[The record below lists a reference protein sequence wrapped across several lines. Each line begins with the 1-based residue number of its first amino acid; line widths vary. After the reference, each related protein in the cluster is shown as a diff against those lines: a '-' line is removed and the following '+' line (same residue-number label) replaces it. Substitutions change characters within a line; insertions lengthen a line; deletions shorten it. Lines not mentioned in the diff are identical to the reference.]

1 MGKLAGFF
9 YLPFIEKPK
18 FPITNT
24 TRTNATERIIAGKS
38 RDLIC
43 DRQMRQ
49 YKDHLFYE
57 QEYCRDIYIYI
68 YRTGSPSTYSL
79 SFQNDHIL
87 NSEGKLIQENV
98 GANLNQSIT
107 HFKITIIIY

>member
-1 MGKLAGFF
+1 MRTVWDTSTFF

-49 YKDHLFYE
+49 YKDHLLYE
-57 QEYCRDIYIYI
+57 QEYSRDIYIE
-68 YRTGSPSTYSL
+68 L
-79 SFQNDHIL
+79 VHLVHI
-87 NSEGKLIQENV
+87 
-98 GANLNQSIT
+98 AY
-107 HFKITIIIY
+107 HFKKTIF

>member
-43 DRQMRQ
+43 GRQMRQ
-49 YKDHLFYE
+49 YKDRLFHE
-57 QEYCRDIYIYI
+57 QEYSSDICRTIL
-68 YRTGSPSTYSL
+68 PSTFSL
-79 SFQNDHIL
+79 SLQKDHIL
-87 NSEGKLIQENV
+87 NCEGKLIQENV

>member
-1 MGKLAGFF
+1 M
-9 YLPFIEKPK
+9 
-18 FPITNT
+18 
-24 TRTNATERIIAGKS
+24 ERIIAGKS

-49 YKDHLFYE
+49 YKDRLFHE
-57 QEYCRDIYIYI
+57 QEYSSDICR
-68 YRTGSPSTYSL
+68 TSLPSTYSL
-79 SFQNDHIL
+79 SFQKDHIL
-87 NSEGKLIQENV
+87 NCEGKLIQENV